1 MKHLNV
7 VAASLFTILLSTTMV
22 SAGERNITDTRS
34 IGHVSAKGM
43 TLTDMTER
51 LEKNA
56 SKMGGT
62 SLRITSARAGNYYYG
77 TAVVFK

>member
-1 MKHLNV
+1 MKHINV
-7 VAASLFTILLSTTMV
+7 VAASLLSILLSTTMV
-22 SAGERNITDTRS
+22 SAGEKNITNAES
-34 IGHVSAKGM
+34 IGHVSATGT

-62 SLRITSARAGNYYYG
+62 SVKITSARAGNYYYG
-77 TAVVFK
+77 TAAVFK